1 MTEEGVDAP
10 EAGAG
15 GAAVALPEAL
25 LAAVVEGFVLMN
37 ESYSLDRIIMR
48 EWLASRGTGGLVIL
62 SAAVTYSRTWVF
74 CFWITWYR
82 VGFSSR
88 VSTWS
93 TFLGRSMSMFS
104 SGSFTEKTDGDGEG
118 LLS

>member
-1 MTEEGVDAP
+1 
-10 EAGAG
+10 
-15 GAAVALPEAL
+15 
-25 LAAVVEGFVLMN
+25 MN

-118 LLS
+118 LLSYALSCSRSSCCLSWVREEEFRCGKLV